1 MEHPLDRA
9 AKAAGLTMQ
18 GLAEQLGVTRAAVQ
32 QWKQEGRRTPAEH
45 CPPIER
51 LCNGAVR
58 CEELN
63 DRVDWAYVRS
73 TPADLPAV
81 LPISQVAA

>member
-9 AKAAGLTMQ
+9 TKAAGLTYQ
-18 GLAEQLGVTRAAVQ
+18 GLAEKLGVTRAAVQ

-45 CPPIER
+45 CPEIER
-51 LCNGAVR
+51 LCNGEVR

-73 TPADLPAV
+73 TEPTPTPAG
-81 LPISQVAA
+81 AA